1 MWLAKIIYQEM
12 REALV
17 ATQAQ
22 RDILQGHNRALET
35 TMDWLRVRVSQLEH
49 ERAIMLS
56 KYMGIDVPVQVIER
70 AREKKAES
78 PYHTIPHFDD
88 LGDEQARKLGITW
101 NADGSVSYGGTPDI
115 S

>member
-1 MWLAKIIYQEM
+1 MWVNKQVFNELWGRSI
-12 REALV
+12 ALT
-17 ATQAQ
+17 ATQGEML
-22 RDILQGHNRALET
+22 RHNQSLET
-35 TMDWLRVRVSQLEH
+35 TLDWLRVRVSQLEH

-70 AREKKAES
+70 AREKTVES
-78 PYHTIPHFDD
+78 PYHNIPHFDD
-88 LGDEQARKLGITW
+88 VGDEQARKLGISW